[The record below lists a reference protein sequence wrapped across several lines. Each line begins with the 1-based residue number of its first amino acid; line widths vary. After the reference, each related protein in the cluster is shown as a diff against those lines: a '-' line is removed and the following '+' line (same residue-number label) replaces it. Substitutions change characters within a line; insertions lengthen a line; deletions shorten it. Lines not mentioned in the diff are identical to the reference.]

1 MMMNLAIFV
10 VLVLVLTVNGQD
22 FDINRMITL
31 EGQAAEEEVGEFGAS
46 K

>member
-1 MMMNLAIFV
+1 MMMMNLAIFV
-10 VLVLVLTVNGQD
+10 VLNGQD

-31 EGQAAEEEVGEFGAS
+31 EGQAAEEEAEKFGAS